1 MGRRRFLSPCVM
13 YQSGSRHKKKP
24 LCTSSREN
32 LTLEL
37 VTQKDMKSQSRED
50 EASQIQAAAGSQY
63 PQEVVFP
70 EISILRLEQVPLGRL
85 PSRSW
90 RPRREGMSPGEW
102 VELKEKQLLLE
113 IPPKALGEIPWFLS
127 PPILQSS
134 ASTSC

>member
-1 MGRRRFLSPCVM
+1 MVNTVNFMFCAF
-13 YQSGSRHKKKP
+13 YHDKKKKKE
-24 LCTSSREN
+24 TNQEDSHMNRE
-32 LTLEL
+32 
-37 VTQKDMKSQSRED
+37 
-50 EASQIQAAAGSQY
+50 EA
-63 PQEVVFP
+63 
-70 EISILRLEQVPLGRL
+70 QVPLGRL